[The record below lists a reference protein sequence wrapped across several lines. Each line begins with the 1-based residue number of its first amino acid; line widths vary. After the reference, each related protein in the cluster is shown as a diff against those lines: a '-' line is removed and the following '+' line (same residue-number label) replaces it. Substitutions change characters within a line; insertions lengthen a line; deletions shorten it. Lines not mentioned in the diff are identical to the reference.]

1 MKITLLS
8 AALLAATLSMNA
20 YAGDTA
26 NQTTATVQKEAQS
39 AGQHQSININTS
51 SIEQLV
57 LLKGI
62 GESKAKAIVEYRE
75 SNGKFKKIDELVN
88 VKGVGTQLVEKNRAV
103 LSL

>member
-1 MKITLLS
+1 MKITLVS
-8 AALLAATLSMNA
+8 AALLAATLSMGV
-20 YAGDTA
+20 YAGDTTSQA
-26 NQTTATVQKEAQS
+26 KAATKNQAS
-39 AGQHQSININTS
+39 SHSQHQIININTS

-75 SNGKFKKIDELVN
+75 SKGKFKNIDELIN
-88 VKGVGTQLVEKNRAV
+88 VKGVGPQLVEKNRAV